1 MRFGDFD
8 GIFDD
13 DFLFCL
19 ACFSLGAG
27 DGMTEGDDEEDE
39 EDMSSSS
46 FQEES
51 GFFAGRDMG
60 ARKRGFRPRFNESG
74 DGVASAFESWSTS
87 SLSTSLEL

>member
-1 MRFGDFD
+1 MRFGGFD

-13 DFLFCL
+13 FLFCL
-19 ACFSLGAG
+19 VCFTLGNG
-27 DGMTEGDDEEDE
+27 DGATEGEDEEDE
-39 EDMSSSS
+39 EDTSSSS
-46 FQEES
+46 FQEGS
-51 GFFAGRDMG
+51 GFFGGIEMG